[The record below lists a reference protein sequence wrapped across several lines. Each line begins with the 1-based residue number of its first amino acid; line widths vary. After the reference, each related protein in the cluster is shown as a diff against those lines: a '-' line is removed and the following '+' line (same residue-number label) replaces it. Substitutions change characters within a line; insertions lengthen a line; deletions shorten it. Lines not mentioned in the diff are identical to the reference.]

1 MVFVRVHLI
10 KGRLSAQQKQD
21 LGNNPFQAVAD
32 VQGLVNTRPTGVR
45 A

>member
-1 MVFVRVHLI
+1 MVFVRINLI

-21 LGNNPFQAVAD
+21 LGAKLVRAVAD
-32 VQGLVNTRPTGVR
+32 VEGLKEWANESRP